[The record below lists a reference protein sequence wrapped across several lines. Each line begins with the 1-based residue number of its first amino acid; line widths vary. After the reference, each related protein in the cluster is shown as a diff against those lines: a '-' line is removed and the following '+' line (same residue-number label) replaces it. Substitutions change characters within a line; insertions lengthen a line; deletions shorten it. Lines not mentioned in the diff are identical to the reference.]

1 MRWTEFRLQARSTCL
16 ACKSLSRSPF
26 VFTNSQFRI
35 LISDQLCFSQ
45 NIQNYQQ
52 SNNFVKIQDY
62 SELEIRENMWW
73 TDSVVHQK
81 SCEHRLFQLLSKHY
95 FKRFKTRLLLH
106 PSSVAQ
112 NHSPYWWCHIPKR
125 KKLWKENFFLI
136 NPNIFTKFLSNF
148 LLFANYSMKIS
159 SKRNVKNNFFVGNPS
174 FCEILGIIQI
184 KYCAAQTFAIL
195 VVPFPKKKKRNRK
208 LFEEEKEKT

>member
-1 MRWTEFRLQARSTCL
+1 MKKCGEQ
-16 ACKSLSRSPF
+16 SLGFKLEAHAWLVKVWVVHHLFLRIPNSESWFP
-26 VFTNSQFRI
+26 TNYVSVKIFKTTNRP
-35 LISDQLCFSQ
+35 SDW
-45 NIQNYQQ
+45 

-125 KKLWKENFFLI
+125 KNLE
-136 NPNIFTKFLSNF
+136 
-148 LLFANYSMKIS
+148 
-159 SKRNVKNNFFVGNPS
+159 
-174 FCEILGIIQI
+174 
-184 KYCAAQTFAIL
+184 
-195 VVPFPKKKKRNRK
+195 KKKTLKGK
-208 LFEEEKEKT
+208 LFSYQP